1 MVNFTWTKRG
11 PYKRDRL
18 YLYSENVPRGVVPR
32 RGDMIFLP
40 MMVMVGGW
48 IDVQLTEFPPPPP
61 SLPPLI
67 AKSGGD
73 GVVRHKKEL

>member
-11 PYKRDRL
+11 PYKRARL

-32 RGDMIFLP
+32 RWDMIFLP

-48 IDVQLTEFPPPPP
+48 IDVQLTEFPPPP